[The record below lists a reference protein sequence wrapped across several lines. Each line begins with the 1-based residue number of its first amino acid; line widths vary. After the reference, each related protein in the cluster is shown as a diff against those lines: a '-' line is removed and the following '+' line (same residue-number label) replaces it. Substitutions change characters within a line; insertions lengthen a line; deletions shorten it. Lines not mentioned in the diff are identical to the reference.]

1 MFLVCH
7 FKVKM
12 TTEVLKRVSIR
23 DRWDRFVVYEKL
35 RLILKRTCGKF
46 LYSKCDAFIDTYDH
60 VSPLAPA
67 SETIQ

>member
-12 TTEVLKRVSIR
+12 TTEVLKRISIR

-35 RLILKRTCGKF
+35 RLIIIIIIIIRIIPF
-46 LYSKCDAFIDTYDH
+46 LLL
-60 VSPLAPA
+60 V
-67 SETIQ
+67 

>member
-12 TTEVLKRVSIR
+12 TTEVLERVSIR

-35 RLILKRTCGKF
+35 KV
-46 LYSKCDAFIDTYDH
+46 DTEEN
-60 VSPLAPA
+60 VWKISLF
-67 SETIQ
+67 QK

>member
-12 TTEVLKRVSIR
+12 TTEVLERVSIR

-35 RLILKRTCGKF
+35 RF
-46 LYSKCDAFIDTYDH
+46 
-60 VSPLAPA
+60 
-67 SETIQ
+67 

>member
-12 TTEVLKRVSIR
+12 TTEVLERVSIR

-46 LYSKCDAFIDTYDH
+46 LYSKSDAFIDTYDR
-60 VSPLAPA
+60 SC
-67 SETIQ
+67 